1 MEAVIGR
8 QKSLKKATKTGKIKG
23 KNFRGSNDE
32 MEKAKL
38 NELRAQ
44 LTIARQQGT
53 LIEVHNIPHDE
64 YFNVGF
70 VVAMDPTFC
79 LMISIDWDGKIN
91 GLIVIRI
98 SSIDKIESNTDY
110 LLTISEKTKV
120 AHRHDYFDLWH
131 VQQFIDD
138 HPDFSRGDL
147 LNNALN
153 DSYTHRLPVVV
164 GTRKYKGA
172 DDFTGLIASR
182 DRIKLDLHYFNERDL
197 SSLWSYEILLAQI
210 DYVRVRGTQAAT
222 GQQIMRDL
230 FQN

>member
-1 MEAVIGR
+1 M
-8 QKSLKKATKTGKIKG
+8 
-23 KNFRGSNDE
+23 
-32 MEKAKL
+32 
-38 NELRAQ
+38 
-44 LTIARQQGT
+44 TIARQQGT

>member
-1 MEAVIGR
+1 
-8 QKSLKKATKTGKIKG
+8 
-23 KNFRGSNDE
+23 

-44 LTIARQQGT
+44 LVIARQRGT
-53 LIEVHNIPHDE
+53 LVEIHNIPHDE

-70 VVAMDPTFC
+70 VVAMDPLFC
-79 LMISIDWDGKIN
+79 LVISIDWDGKIN

-98 SSIDKIESNTDY
+98 SSIEKIKSDTDY

-120 AHRHDYFDLWH
+120 AHRHGYFDLWQ
-131 VQQFIDD
+131 VQEFIDG
-138 HPDFSRGDL
+138 HPAFSKGDL

-153 DSYTHRLPVVV
+153 DSYAHQLPVVI
-164 GTRKYKGA
+164 GTKKYKGA
-172 DDFTGLIASR
+172 DDFTGLINRR
-182 DRIKLDLHYFNERDL
+182 DRVKLDLHYFNERDL

-222 GQQIMRDL
+222 GRQIMRDL